1 MGWEARLRPH
11 REGDA
16 CDSQASVP
24 LLPRG
29 LWSWMRRG
37 EEGHAG
43 IVAVMVKLREA
54 KGTSQGLALAE
65 LRGCRELQPRHAH
78 GLDGQGLVS
87 YSVSRSCRKLVP
99 GLHLRIPSRYRGD
112 WDSGAGGGRGAQC
125 QLSAQSRVCPSRSSP
140 GARGAA

>member
-65 LRGCRELQPRHAH
+65 LRGCRELQPRRAH

-87 YSVSRSCRKLVP
+87 YSMSMRTSTTPVSHGLGQSACLVT
-99 GLHLRIPSRYRGD
+99 PSR
-112 WDSGAGGGRGAQC
+112 W
-125 QLSAQSRVCPSRSSP
+125 
-140 GARGAA
+140 